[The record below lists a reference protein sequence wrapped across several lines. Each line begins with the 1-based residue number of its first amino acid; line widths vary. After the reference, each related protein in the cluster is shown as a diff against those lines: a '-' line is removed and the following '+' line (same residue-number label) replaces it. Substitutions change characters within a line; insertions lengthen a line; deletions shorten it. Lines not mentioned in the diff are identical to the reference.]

1 MLILLLENYKQNIV
15 MNIFVFKKR
24 YLFFI
29 LL

>member
-1 MLILLLENYKQNIV
+1 MLILLLENYTQNIV

-24 YLFFI
+24 YIFFI